1 MFTLL
6 CSIMLVGTLEGQD
19 WPQWLGPQRDAI
31 WRDTGII
38 ERFPESGLHAR
49 WRVPVGSGY
58 AGPAVADGKVYINDR
73 SLKSGI
79 TKPKSDF
86 SRVGLP
92 GKEAIRC
99 LDAATGKE
107 LWKHE
112 YDCTYDIS
120 YAAGPRCTPI
130 VKDKKVYSLG
140 AMGDLLCLD
149 AEKGTVLWSKSFP
162 KEYGV
167 KSPMWGWSASPLL
180 DGDKLICIVGGKD
193 SVAVAFNK
201 DTGKELWRALTAAEP
216 GYCPPVIY
224 TLGGVRQLIIWH
236 PESVNG
242 LNPETG
248 EVYWTQPFK
257 IQAGLSVPMPKAL
270 PGDRLFITAFYNGPM
285 MLKIEPGE
293 KPKASL
299 LWKGKSNSEVRTDGL
314 HSIMP
319 TPFIMDGHIYGIC
332 SHGQLRC
339 LKADTGERVWE
350 SMKAAEAGRM
360 ARWANAFLVFH
371 EESKQ
376 FFIFNEKGNL
386 IIARLSPNGYE
397 EIGKCNLLEPTQVA
411 NGRDIVWTHPAFA
424 YRCIFVRND
433 KEIVCYSLAK

>member
-1 MFTLL
+1 MLTLL
-6 CSIMLVGTLEGQD
+6 FALAIGVPPEGQE

-38 ERFPESGLHAR
+38 DKFPEGGLQPQ
-49 WRVPVGSGY
+49 WKQPLGNGY
-58 AGPAVADGKVYINDR
+58 AGPAVANGKVYINDR
-73 SLKSGI
+73 TLKTGVE
-79 TKPKSDF
+79 KPKNDF
-86 SRVGLP
+86 ARTGLP

-99 LDAATGKE
+99 LDAASGKE

-112 YDCTYDIS
+112 YESTYDIS
-120 YAAGPRCTPI
+120 YSAGPRCTPI
-130 VKDKKVYSLG
+130 IHDKKVYSLG

-149 AEKGTVLWSKSFP
+149 AEKGTVLWSHSFP

-167 KSPMWGWSASPLL
+167 KSPVWGWSASPLL
-180 DGDKLICIVGGKD
+180 DGDKLICIVGGKN
-193 SVAVAFNK
+193 SVAVAFHK
-201 DTGKELWRALTAAEP
+201 DTGKELWRALGAAEP

-224 TLGGVRQLIIWH
+224 TLAGVRQLIIWH
-236 PESVNG
+236 PESVNS

-257 IQAGLSVPMPKAL
+257 IQSGLSVPMPREL

-285 MLKIEPGE
+285 MLKIEHGE

-339 LKADTGERVWE
+339 LKAETGERVWE
-350 SMKAAEAGRM
+350 SMKATEAGRM
-360 ARWANAFLVFH
+360 ARWANAFLVQH
-371 EESKQ
+371 EESKN

-386 IIARLSPNGYE
+386 IIARLSPTGYE
-397 EIGKCNLLEPTQVA
+397 ELGKCKLLEPTQVA

-424 YRCIFVRND
+424 YRRIFVRND

>member
-1 MFTLL
+1 MLPLL
-6 CSIMLVGTLEGQD
+6 LSLLFPIQPSGLD

-38 ERFPESGLHAR
+38 DKFPDGGLKPL
-49 WRVPVGSGY
+49 WRIPIGTGY
-58 AGPAVADGKVYINDR
+58 AGPAVAQGKVYINDR
-73 SLKSGI
+73 TLKSGVE
-79 TKPKSDF
+79 KPKSDF
-86 SRVGLP
+86 ARAGLP

-120 YAAGPRCTPI
+120 YSSGPRCTPI
-130 VKDKKVYSLG
+130 VHGKKVYSLG

-149 AEKGTVLWSKSFP
+149 ADKGTVLWSHSFP

-167 KSPMWGWSASPLL
+167 KSPVWGWSASPLL

-193 SVAVAFNK
+193 SVAVAFHK
-201 DTGKELWRALTAAEP
+201 DSGKELWKALNAAEP
-216 GYCPPVIY
+216 GYAPPVIY
-224 TLGGVRQLIIWH
+224 TLGGTRQLIIWH
-236 PESVNG
+236 PESINS

-248 EVYWTQPFK
+248 EVYWSHPFK
-257 IQAGLSVPMPKAL
+257 VQAGLSVPMPRDL
-270 PGDRLFITAFYNGPM
+270 PGDRLFITAFYNGPV

-339 LKADTGERVWE
+339 LKVETGERVWE
-350 SMKAAEAGRM
+350 TMKATEAGRM
-360 ARWANAFLVFH
+360 ARWANAFLIQH
-371 EESKQ
+371 AASKN

-386 IIARLSPNGYE
+386 IIAKLSPSGYE
-397 EIGKCNLLEPTQVA
+397 ELGKCNLLEPTQVA

-424 YRCIFVRND
+424 YKCIFVRND